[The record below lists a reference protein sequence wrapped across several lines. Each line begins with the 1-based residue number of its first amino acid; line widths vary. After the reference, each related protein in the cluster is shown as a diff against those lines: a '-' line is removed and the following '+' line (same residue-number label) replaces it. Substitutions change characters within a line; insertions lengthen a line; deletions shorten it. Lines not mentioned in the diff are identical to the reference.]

1 MNDASGSPAR
11 TPRTWRDSQLVQLT
25 LVRFRE
31 FVREPEA
38 VFWVFCFPLLMAGGL
53 GIAFRSRGADAVTV
67 AVVERPE
74 LGHLAFGSLLAKAG
88 GITVRP
94 MTKDSALAALRG
106 GKVALIA
113 IDAGAGNID
122 YRYDPARDESRTARL
137 LFNDALQHAL
147 GRVEPTTAVDNYIT
161 ERGSRYIDFVIPG
174 LLGMNLLGSGVW
186 GLGFVLVDMR
196 RKKLLKRLVATPMS
210 RAKFLLS
217 FLVSRLVLLVL
228 EVGTLIGFGVLA
240 FQLPVSGPLWV
251 LLLLCVAGSLCFS
264 GLGLLIS
271 SRVRT
276 VEGASGLMNAAM
288 LPMWILSGVFF
299 SSSHFP
305 AAMQPLVKA
314 LPLTAVN
321 DALRA
326 NLLEGASLAGV
337 LPELAIIL
345 VWTVGCFALAFRL
358 FRWK

>member
-1 MNDASGSPAR
+1 MSDTARSGGTNRS
-11 TPRTWRDSQLVQLT
+11 WRDAQLVQLT

-31 FVREPEA
+31 FIREPEA
-38 VFWVFCFPLLMAGGL
+38 VFWVFVFPILMAAGL
-53 GIAFRSRGADAVTV
+53 GIAFRSRGADLLQV
-67 AVVERPE
+67 AAVERPVR
-74 LGHLAFGSLLAKAG
+74 GHIEFATILAKSK
-88 GITVRP
+88 GINVRT
-94 MTKDSALAALRG
+94 MTKDSALSALRT
-106 GKVALIA
+106 GKVALVA

-122 YRYDPARDESRTARL
+122 YRFDPARDESRSARL
-137 LFNDALQHAL
+137 FFNDALQHAL
-147 GRVEPTTAVDNYIT
+147 GRVEPIAVVDNYVT

-210 RAKFLLS
+210 RVQFLASFLL
-217 FLVSRLVLLVL
+217 SRLVLLVL
-228 EVGTLIGFGVLA
+228 EVTALIGFGVLA
-240 FQLPVSGPLWV
+240 FQVPLSGPLWV
-251 LLLLCVAGSLCFS
+251 LGLVCVMGALCFG

-305 AAMQPLVKA
+305 AIMQPLVHA

-326 NLLEGASLAGV
+326 NMLEGASLAGIW
-337 LPELAIIL
+337 PELAVIL
-345 VWTVGCFALAFRL
+345 AWMIVCFALAFKL